1 MTPHVRRMV
10 GELNAGSM
18 LTLVTGSDEKPLTG
32 WTPRP
37 IVKFIFDFFC
47 SCNDD
52 LIEEMNHSWGHLN
65 RPLYIIY
72 HNCIPLSECFS
83 KDIYFYH
90 FFLLIF
96 GPLCLQQNGVIR
108 SVATWRV
115 WYTFCL
121 NLHFWS
127 HMI

>member
-72 HNCIPLSECFS
+72 HNCIPLSEVALI
-83 KDIYFYH
+83 KTVQVTTLT
-90 FFLLIF
+90 FFFTSPIGLV
-96 GPLCLQQNGVIR
+96 GVQ
-108 SVATWRV
+108 A
-115 WYTFCL
+115 
-121 NLHFWS
+121 N
-127 HMI
+127 